1 MFSVDYLILA
11 GMVLSVIIC
20 SGFLSFSESAILSL
34 NKNKFSVHKKKQEKK
49 FSTRALNRVLK
60 NKNNY
65 ISTIIILNTIVNI
78 GGSIVIG
85 GYTAELFKNIAPFE
99 IADGRL
105 FTINAI
111 FTLGFTFLIL
121 YFAEMIPKLLAAQNP
136 LKWALFVAPVLVFFQ
151 FLIKP
156 LIWIS
161 ALVCKPFVKPTGDPN
176 VCLIEVRTMIREAH
190 KFNLIKDREMEIIN
204 NTLKLNEKT
213 VRDFMKCKTKIEQ
226 INADSNILDVK
237 DAIVDF
243 DHSRVVVTQGENDEH
258 PTGVVVVKDLLV
270 GIIKGENKKVKEY
283 AHEILIVK
291 ESDTLSHVLADFNET
306 LDHLALVQCDDGSYL
321 GILAV
326 EDILD
331 TLSLGFSDD

>member
-1 MFSVDYLILA
+1 MFFVDYLVLI

-34 NKNKFSVHKKKQEKK
+34 NKNKFSVHKKKKQKN
-49 FSTRALNRVLK
+49 FSTRALNIILK

-85 GYTAELFKNIAPFE
+85 SYTAELFKNISPFE
-99 IADGRL
+99 ITESL
-105 FTINAI
+105 SLTINAI
-111 FTLGFTFLIL
+111 FTFGFTFLIL

-136 LKWALFVAPVLVFFQ
+136 LKWSLLVAPFLVLFQ

-213 VRDFMKCKTKIEQ
+213 VRDIMKCKSEIEQ
-226 INADSNILDVK
+226 INADACISEIKEL
-237 DAIVDF
+237 IVNF
-243 DHSRVVVTQGENDEH
+243 NHSRVVVTQSKDDNH

-283 AHEILIVK
+283 AHNILVVR
-291 ESDTLSHVLADFNET
+291 ESDTLSHILADFNDS
-306 LDHLALVQCDDGSYL
+306 LDHLALVQCEDGSYL
-321 GILAV
+321 GVLAV

-331 TLSLGFSDD
+331 TLSLGFKDD